1 MVRGTKMMKVVKTMR
16 SMEIHDTFDSM
27 DNLTVH
33 GTSHSL
39 PEEQCKQLK
48 YIKRAP
54 KELFLCAQRAQRV
67 FFLGP
72 KRAQKAGGCLFCTP
86 PFFSPTGPRGPPPPL
101 PEGQGELRK
110 L

>member
-1 MVRGTKMMKVVKTMR
+1 MMKVVKTMR
-16 SMEIHDTFDSM
+16 SMEIHDTFDNM

-54 KELFLCAQRAQRV
+54 KELFLCAQRALQAR
-67 FFLGP
+67 
-72 KRAQKAGGCLFCTP
+72 GCMYCSP
-86 PFFSPTGPRGPPPPL
+86 PSFMPTGLRRSPPPL

-110 L
+110 LVYK